1 MNFVLAGDIALHGL
15 ISAEPGLNGKR
26 FGWLESEL
34 SRYGGTIANLEVPV
48 RGEERN
54 SARQAHLFSDPDVTK
69 QILKRLNIVCVS
81 LANNHI
87 SDCGLEGLRN
97 TIALLDEA
105 GIHHTGA
112 GFNNEHVKPVVFS
125 LGGVRI
131 GFAAYADLS
140 THPGTETFNDLYFN
154 TLDITRITDD
164 MNSVRSKV
172 DICIISL
179 HWGKDYS
186 FYPEEWQ
193 VNAARQLADAGANII
208 MGHHS
213 HTLQAFES
221 YGSGQIFYGLG
232 SLTFGDFIKNGQ
244 KYALFRKTKNSAI
257 IVLNDKCELIDAIP
271 THELKGNTVI
281 CGKVKILKRNA
292 RLNTINRLRSRNK
305 LINYLVRFDEDVLY
319 RVYEYFFG
327 YYMNPFR
334 RLLQTGN
341 IRKIKRLFR

>member
-15 ISAEPGLNGKR
+15 ISAEPDLNGKR
-26 FGWLESEL
+26 FEWLEFEL
-34 SRYGGTIANLEVPV
+34 SRYCGTIVNLEVPV
-48 RGEERN
+48 RGEEKN
-54 SARQAHLFSDPDVTK
+54 SAKQAHLFSEPVVTSE
-69 QILKRLNIVCVS
+69 ILRRLNIVCVS

-87 SDCGLEGLRN
+87 LDCGREGLRN

-112 GFNNEHVKPVVFS
+112 GFNKEQIKPVIFS
-125 LGGVRI
+125 LEGVRI
-131 GFAAYADLS
+131 GFAAYADPS
-140 THPGTETFNDLYFN
+140 THPGTEVFNDIYFN
-154 TLDITRITDD
+154 TFNLTRVINDLD
-164 MNSVRSKV
+164 SVRDRV

-193 VNAARQLADAGANII
+193 VDTARQLVKSGANII

-213 HTLQAFES
+213 HTLQVFET

-244 KYALFRKTKNSAI
+244 TYALFRKTKHSA
-257 IVLNDKCELIDAIP
+257 VFVVNDSCEIAEVIP

-281 CGKVKILKRNA
+281 RGKGEILKRN
-292 RLNTINRLRSRNK
+292 RKLVTVNRIRSKNK
-305 LINYLVRFDEDVLY
+305 LINHLVRFNEDVLY

-334 RLLQTGN
+334 RLLQVSN

>member
-1 MNFVLAGDIALHGL
+1 MNFALTGDIALHGL
-15 ISAEPGLNGKR
+15 ISSEPGLNVERFSWIESRLGKYSGV
-26 FGWLESEL
+26 F
-34 SRYGGTIANLEVPV
+34 ANLEVPV
-48 RGEERN
+48 SGRERN
-54 SARQAHLFSDPDVTK
+54 SSKKTFLFSDPGITSD
-69 QILKRLNIVCVS
+69 ILKRLNIICVS

-87 SDCGLEGLRN
+87 FDCGREGLRN

-125 LGGVRI
+125 LEGVRI
-131 GFAAYADLS
+131 GFAAYADPA
-140 THPGTETFNDLYFN
+140 THPGTEAFNDLYFN
-154 TLDITRITDD
+154 TFDITRVLYDL
-164 MNSVRSKV
+164 NAVRDKV

-193 VNAARQLADAGANII
+193 VNVARQLADAGANII

-213 HTLQAFES
+213 HTLQAFET

-257 IVLNDKCELIDAIP
+257 IVLDDKCELIDAIP

-281 CGKVKILKRNA
+281 RGRIKILKRNR
-292 RLNTINRLRSRNK
+292 RLLTINRIRRKNK
-305 LINYLVRFDEDVLY
+305 LINYLVHFNEDVLY
-319 RVYEYFFG
+319 RIYEYFFG
-327 YYMNPFR
+327 YYMNPLR
-334 RLLQTGN
+334 RLLQAGN

>member
-1 MNFVLAGDIALHGL
+1 MNFILAGDIALHGL
-15 ISAEPGLNGKR
+15 ISAEPYLNGNR

-34 SRYGGTIANLEVPV
+34 SRYSGTIANLEVPV
-48 RGEERN
+48 RGEEKN
-54 SARQAHLFSDPDVTK
+54 SAKQAHLFSDPVVTK
-69 QILKRLNIVCVS
+69 EILKRLNIVCVS

-87 SDCGLEGLRN
+87 LDCGREGLRN

-112 GFNNEHVKPVVFS
+112 GFNNEDVKPVVFS
-125 LGGVRI
+125 LEGVRI
-131 GFAAYADLS
+131 GFAAYADQS
-140 THPGTETFNDLYFN
+140 THPGTEAFNDLYFN
-154 TLDITRITDD
+154 TFDFSGVIDD
-164 MNSVRSKV
+164 LNTVRGKV

-213 HTLQAFES
+213 HTLQTFET

-244 KYALFRKTKNSAI
+244 TYAIFRKTKNSAI
-257 IVLNDKCELIDAIP
+257 IVLDDKCELIDAIP

-281 CGKVKILKRNA
+281 RGKVKVLKRNR
-292 RLNTINRLRSRNK
+292 RLLTISRIRSKNK
-305 LINYLVRFDEDVLY
+305 LINHLVRFNEDVLY

-334 RLLQTGN
+334 RLLQAGN

>member
-15 ISAEPGLNGKR
+15 ISADPDLNGKR

-34 SRYGGTIANLEVPV
+34 SRYSGTIANLEVPV
-48 RGEERN
+48 RGEEKN
-54 SARQAHLFSDPDVTK
+54 SAKQAHLFSDPAVTNET
-69 QILKRLNIVCVS
+69 LKRLNIVCVS

-87 SDCGLEGLRN
+87 LDCGMDGLRN

-112 GFNNEHVKPVVFS
+112 GFKEEQVKPAVFS
-125 LGGVRI
+125 LEGVRI
-131 GFAAYADLS
+131 GFAAYADAS
-140 THPGTETFNDLYFN
+140 THPETDAFNDLYFN
-154 TLDITRITDD
+154 AFDITRVIDD
-164 MNSVRSKV
+164 LNSLSDKV
-172 DICIISL
+172 DICIVSI

-193 VNAARQLADAGANII
+193 VDTARKLVDAGADII

-213 HTLQAFES
+213 HTLQAFET

-232 SLTFGDFIKNGQ
+232 SLVFGDFIKNGQ

-257 IVLNDKCELIDAIP
+257 FVLDDKCKLIEAIP

-281 CGKVKILKRNA
+281 CGKAKILKRNG
-292 RLNTINRLRSRNK
+292 RLHTIIRIRSKSR
-305 LINYLVRFDEDVLY
+305 LINYLIRFNEDVIY

-334 RLLQTGN
+334 RLLQVNN
-341 IRKIKRLFR
+341 ISKIKRLFS

>member
-1 MNFVLAGDIALHGL
+1 LNFVLAGDIALHGL
-15 ISAEPGLNGKR
+15 ISAEPDINVNR

-34 SRYGGTIANLEVPV
+34 SRYSGTIANLEVPV
-48 RGEERN
+48 HGEEKN
-54 SARQAHLFSDPDVTK
+54 SAKQAHLFSDPVVTK
-69 QILKRLNIVCVS
+69 EILRRLNIVCVS

-87 SDCGLEGLRN
+87 LDCGREGLRN

-112 GFNNEHVKPVVFS
+112 GFNNEHIKPVVFT

-131 GFAAYADLS
+131 GFAAYADPS
-140 THPGTETFNDLYFN
+140 THPGSEPFNDLYFN
-154 TLDITRITDD
+154 TFNFPGIIEDL
-164 MNSVRSKV
+164 NSVKGKV

-193 VNAARQLADAGANII
+193 VSAARQLADAGANII

-213 HTLQAFES
+213 HTLQAFETYRS
-221 YGSGQIFYGLG
+221 CQIFYGLG

-244 KYALFRKTKNSAI
+244 TYAIFRKTKNSGLF
-257 IVLNDKCELIDAIP
+257 VMNDNCKVIDAIP
-271 THELKGNTVI
+271 THEKKGNFIVEGRQNI
-281 CGKVKILKRNA
+281 HNRNKRLIA
-292 RLNTINRLRSRNK
+292 INRMRIKNK
-305 LINYLVRFDEDVLY
+305 LINHLVRFNEDVLY
-319 RVYEYFFG
+319 RVNEYFFG

-334 RLLQTGN
+334 RLLQAGN